1 MFCTLRTKI
10 TELFKRIAG
19 RGAEFREE
27 QPIELPEGRNP
38 WQDNLTRLANERSVV
53 ELQEM
58 DEISAFV
65 KDLRAAAT
73 GSSAVTAEPEEPLAK
88 KKRTPEPTVNDI
100 KSWWQDSVA
109 TYDPIDG
116 KNVASNDQKRNG
128 RVNNRWRQ

>member
-10 TELFKRIAG
+10 TELIQRITG
-19 RGAEFREE
+19 RGADSQDDE
-27 QPIELPEGRNP
+27 PIDLPEGGNP
-38 WQDNLTRLANERSVV
+38 WQASLTRLANERSVV

-58 DEISAFV
+58 DEITAFV

-73 GSSAVTAEPEEPLAK
+73 GSPVTPDPDELMAK

-100 KSWWQDSVA
+100 KSWWQLSVA

-116 KNVASNDQKRNG
+116 KNVASSDQKRNG
-128 RVNNRWRQ
+128 RTNNRWRQ

>member
-10 TELFKRIAG
+10 TDLIKRITG
-19 RGAEFREE
+19 RGADSQDDE
-27 QPIELPEGRNP
+27 PIDLPEGRNP

-58 DEISAFV
+58 DEISSFV

-73 GSSAVTAEPEEPLAK
+73 GSSVTVDQDELLAK
-88 KKRTPEPTVNDI
+88 KRRTPEPTVNDI
-100 KSWWQDSVA
+100 KSWWQLSVA

-128 RVNNRWRQ
+128 RTNNRWRQ